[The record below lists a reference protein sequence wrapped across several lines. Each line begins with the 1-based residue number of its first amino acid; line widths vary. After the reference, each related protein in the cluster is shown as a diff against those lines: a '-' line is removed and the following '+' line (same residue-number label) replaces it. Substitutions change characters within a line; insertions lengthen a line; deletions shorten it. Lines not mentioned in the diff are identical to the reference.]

1 MTEDRARRTLLRHT
15 LATLAYRGAKA
26 FRDAPPDFSDFRAA
40 PGSRSAGEILA
51 HIGDLLDWGLAL
63 AKGQHQWRE
72 SPVRPWTEGVARFHT
87 ALERF
92 DTALASDDGLGF
104 SAEQLFQGPIADSFT
119 HVGQI
124 AMLRRLASAPVKGE
138 NYAKADIVTGRVSQA
153 QTAPRG
159 EFK

>member
-1 MTEDRARRTLLRHT
+1 MSDDRARRTLLRHA

-26 FRDAPPDFSDFRAA
+26 FRDPPPGFEAFRAA

-63 AKGQHQWRE
+63 ALGRHTWKD
-72 SPVRPWTEGVARFHT
+72 SPSLPWAEGVARFHT

-92 DTALASDDGLGF
+92 DSALAAPAGLGL
-104 SAEQLFQGPIADSFT
+104 SAEQLFQGPIADAFT

-124 AMLRRLASAPVKGE
+124 ALLRRLASSPVKGE
-138 NYAKADIVTGRVSQA
+138 NYAKADIATGRVSQV
-153 QTAPRG
+153 QTAPKV
-159 EFK
+159 EF

>member
-1 MTEDRARRTLLRHT
+1 MSDDRARRSLLRHA

-26 FRDAPPDFSDFRAA
+26 CRDAPDGFSDFRAA

-63 AKGQHQWRE
+63 AQGQHRWKQ
-72 SPVRPWTEGVARFHT
+72 SAVLPWEEGVTRFHT

-92 DTALASDDGLGF
+92 DTVLGSDDGLGF

-124 AMLRRLASAPVKGE
+124 AMLRRLASAPVKAE
-138 NYAKADIVTGRVSQA
+138 NYAKAEIVAGRVGQVQA
-153 QTAPRG
+153 KPNV
-159 EFK
+159 EF

>member
-1 MTEDRARRTLLRHT
+1 MSDDRARRALLRHT

-26 FRDAPPDFSDFRAA
+26 FRDPPPGFEGFRAA

-51 HIGDLLDWGLAL
+51 HVGDLLDWGLAL
-63 AKGQHQWRE
+63 AHGQHKWKD
-72 SPVRPWTEGVARFHT
+72 SPVLPWAEGVARFHT

-92 DTALASDDGLGF
+92 DAALAAPDGLGF

-124 AMLRRLASAPVKGE
+124 SLLRRLASSPVKGE
-138 NYAKADIVTGRVSQA
+138 NYFKADIATGRVSQA
-153 QTAPRG
+153 QAAPNV
-159 EFK
+159 EF

>member
-1 MTEDRARRTLLRHT
+1 MSDDRARRALLRHT

-26 FRDAPPDFSDFRAA
+26 FRDAPAGFADFRAA

-63 AKGQHQWRE
+63 AQGRHTWRE
-72 SPVRPWTEGVARFHT
+72 SPVLAWSEGVARFHT

-92 DTALASDDGLGF
+92 DTALAGSDGLGF
-104 SAEQLFQGPIADSFT
+104 SAEQLFQGPVADSFS

-124 AMLRRLASAPVKGE
+124 AMLRRLASAPVTAE
-138 NYAKADIVTGRVSQA
+138 NYARADIVTGRVSEAQA
-153 QTAPRG
+153 APKV
-159 EFK
+159 EF

>member
-1 MTEDRARRTLLRHT
+1 MSDDRARRALLRHT

-26 FRDAPPDFSDFRAA
+26 FRDAPPGFSDFRAA

-63 AKGQHQWRE
+63 AQGQHQWQE
-72 SPVRPWTEGVARFHT
+72 SAVRPWGEGVARFHT

-92 DTALASDDGLGF
+92 DTALASGDGLGF
-104 SAEQLFQGPIADSFT
+104 SAEQLFQGPIADAFT

-124 AMLRRLASAPVKGE
+124 AMLRRLASAPVRAE
-138 NYAKADIVTGRVSQA
+138 NYARAEIVAGRVSGA
-153 QTAPRG
+153 QSGPKV
-159 EFK
+159 EF

>member
-1 MTEDRARRTLLRHT
+1 MSDDKARRTLLRHT

-26 FRDAPPDFSDFRAA
+26 FRDAPADFSDFRPA

-63 AKGQHQWRE
+63 AQGHHRWKE
-72 SPVRPWTEGVARFHT
+72 SPVIPWADGVARFHT
-87 ALERF
+87 SLERF
-92 DTALASDDGLGF
+92 DSALASDDGLGF
-104 SAEQLFQGPIADSFT
+104 SAEQLFQGPIADSLT

-138 NYAKADIVTGRVSQA
+138 NYVKADIATGRVSQA
-153 QTAPRG
+153 QARPNV
-159 EFK
+159 EF

>member
-1 MTEDRARRTLLRHT
+1 MSDDRARRALLRHT

-26 FRDAPPDFSDFRAA
+26 FRDPPPGFEGFRAA

-51 HIGDLLDWGLAL
+51 HLGDLLDWGLAL
-63 AKGQHQWRE
+63 AQGQHKWKD
-72 SPVRPWTEGVARFHT
+72 SPVLPWSEGVARFHT

-92 DTALASDDGLGF
+92 DAALAAPDGLGF

-124 AMLRRLASAPVKGE
+124 SLLRRLASSPVKGE
-138 NYAKADIVTGRVSQA
+138 NYLKADIATGRVSQA
-153 QTAPRG
+153 QAAPNV
-159 EFK
+159 EF

>member
-1 MTEDRARRTLLRHT
+1 MSDDRARRNLLRHA

-26 FRDAPPDFSDFRAA
+26 FRDAPQDFANFRAA

-51 HIGDLLDWGLAL
+51 HIGDLLDWGLGL
-63 AKGQHQWRE
+63 AKGRHQWRP
-72 SPVRPWTEGVARFHT
+72 SAVLPWGEGVARFHT

-92 DTALASDDGLGF
+92 DTVLSSEDGLGF

-124 AMLRRLASAPVKGE
+124 AMLRRLASAPVKAE
-138 NYAKADIVTGRVSQA
+138 NYAKADIAVGRVSGNQP
-153 QTAPRG
+153 APNS
-159 EFK
+159 EF

>member
-1 MTEDRARRTLLRHT
+1 MSDDRARRTLLRHA

-26 FRDAPPDFSDFRAA
+26 FRDAPDGFSDFRAA

-63 AKGQHQWRE
+63 AKGRHQWKQ
-72 SPVRPWTEGVARFHT
+72 SPVLPWVEGVARFHT

-92 DTALASDDGLGF
+92 DTALGSDDGLGF

-124 AMLRRLASAPVKGE
+124 AMLRRLASAPIKGE
-138 NYAKADIVTGRVSQA
+138 DYSRADIATGRVSQVQA
-153 QTAPRG
+153 APRL
-159 EFK
+159 EF

>member
-1 MTEDRARRTLLRHT
+1 MSDDRARRNLLRHA

-26 FRDAPPDFSDFRAA
+26 FRDAPAGFSDFRAA

-51 HIGDLLDWGLAL
+51 HIGDLLDWGLGL
-63 AKGQHQWRE
+63 AQGRHRWTQA
-72 SPVRPWTEGVARFHT
+72 PVLPWAEGVARFHT

-92 DTALASDDGLGF
+92 DSALGSDDGLGF

-124 AMLRRLASAPVKGE
+124 SLLRRLASAPVKGE

-153 QTAPRG
+153 QAAPNV
-159 EFK
+159 EF